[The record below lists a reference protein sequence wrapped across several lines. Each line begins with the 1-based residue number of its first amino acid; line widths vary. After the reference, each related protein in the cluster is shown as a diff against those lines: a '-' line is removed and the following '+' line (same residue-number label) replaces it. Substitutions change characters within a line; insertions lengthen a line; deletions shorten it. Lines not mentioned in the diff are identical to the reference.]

1 MTLQVAVA
9 VPAPLYKT
17 LDYAVAAGRPPV
29 AGARVRVPLGRR
41 SVVGVVMAA
50 PLPLAPGPDTL
61 RPISAVLDDG
71 PLLPP
76 ETLQLLRWAAGYYQ
90 HPLGEVVMTALP
102 PGLRGGAAADWQP
115 PRRWT
120 LTSAGTAALATLPAR
135 NRAQR
140 ALLTAVAA
148 GQPAQPAAARA
159 RAEAEGWI
167 IAVDRPPQVPE
178 VTGPALTAAQ
188 QAAWEQFD
196 PAAEGVTLLQG
207 VTGSGKTELYLRA
220 AAAALARGHQ
230 ALVLVPEIGL
240 TPQITARFTERFG
253 DTVAAF
259 HSGMSDAQRAETW
272 QRARQGHARVVVG
285 TRSAVWLPF
294 ERLGL
299 LVVDE
304 EHDLSFKQ
312 HEGFRYSARDV
323 ACYRAARLRC
333 PVLLGSATPSLESLH
348 NVQQGRYRHLR
359 LRDRVHAV
367 PPPPVELLDLRQQPL
382 VDGLSPPLLRALDD
396 CMAGEGQALLF
407 LNRRGFAPV
416 LMCHHCGWSAPCPSC
431 DAHLTLH
438 RGAARL
444 QCHHCGHQMPVPR
457 HCPSCGQRDLV
468 PVGQGT
474 ERIEAALA
482 QRYPGERVARLDAD
496 RARGPRALAQLLSD
510 LHSGAVR
517 LVVGTQMLAKGH
529 DFPRLDLVGIVS
541 ADQALYG
548 SDFRAIERMGAL
560 VTQVAGRAGRSGQ
573 PARVLLQTH
582 EPEHPLLQVLVRD
595 GYDGLAEAVLAER
608 ALMDLPPFSHMALLR
623 ADALAAEDA
632 MTFLQAARALL
643 PVLPGV
649 EVGPPMMA
657 GMERRAGRARAQL
670 LLQGKPRS
678 RLHQCLGPWV
688 LRLAGLREARRVRWS
703 LDIDPYDTF

>member
-9 VPAPLYKT
+9 LPAPLYKT

-50 PLPLAPGPDTL
+50 PLPLAPGPDAL

-120 LTSAGTAALATLPAR
+120 LTSAGTAALATLPVR

-178 VTGPALTAAQ
+178 VTGPALTPAQ

-348 NVQQGRYRHLR
+348 NVRQGRYRHLR

-510 LHSGAVR
+510 LHSAAVR

>member
-178 VTGPALTAAQ
+178 VTGPALTPAQ

-220 AAAALARGHQ
+220 AAAALGRGHQ

-444 QCHHCGHQMPVPR
+444 QCHHCGYQMPVPR

-496 RARGPRALAQLLSD
+496 RARGPLALAQLLSD